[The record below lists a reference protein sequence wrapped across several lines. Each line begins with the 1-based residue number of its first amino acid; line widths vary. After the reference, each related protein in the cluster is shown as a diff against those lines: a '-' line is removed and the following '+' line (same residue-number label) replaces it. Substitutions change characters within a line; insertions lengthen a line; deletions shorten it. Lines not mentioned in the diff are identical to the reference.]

1 MVELTGRH
9 AFLSILEDEGVE
21 YLFGNPGTTELPI
34 MDALVDHP
42 GLKYVLGLQEAVVT
56 AMADGYSRAS
66 GGLSCVNLHVA
77 PGLGNAIG
85 SIFNANFF
93 GSPMIVTAGQQP
105 RGLSLTEPMLYAN
118 LVPMAAPVVKWATEA
133 ERTGDIPRI
142 FRRAAKVALTPPT
155 GPVFVSLPGDVLLE
169 SAEMDLGASTR
180 VDSRSRPGD
189 EALERLAERLL
200 AAAAPVI
207 VAGHEVSTGDAFAEL
222 AAVAELLGAPVYS
235 QSVPYLAMFPSRHP
249 LYMGELTRI
258 QPNVKKLLEPHDL
271 LFIAGGDGLR
281 MSVAS
286 PVDPLPEGL
295 PIVQMGTRDW
305 ELAKNY
311 PAEIALDADVRE
323 TLRALAPV
331 LEAKR
336 SPARAAAAE
345 KSARAAAEN
354 NWAVKGAVL
363 TEKTD
368 AFVSS
373 KPIRP
378 EYLMLQ
384 IARELPEDGV
394 VVEEGLT
401 SSRTLLSF
409 LEIKERQRF
418 YGLASGGIGWG
429 IAGAVGV
436 QLALPERPVVAI
448 IGDGSAMYS
457 IQALWTAAHL
467 KLPITFIIANN
478 GAYSILK
485 ERLIAFGGS
494 ALAKET
500 LIGMDF
506 DPPLNFTGLAESM
519 GVTARGV
526 ADPADIVP
534 ALRWA
539 LAENG
544 PVLLDV
550 AVHDGYRK

>member
-1 MVELTGRH
+1 MAELTGRH
-9 AFLSILEDEGVE
+9 AFLSVLEDEGVQ

-66 GGLSCVNLHVA
+66 GELSCVNLHVA

-133 ERTGDIPRI
+133 ERAEDIPRI
-142 FRRAAKVALTPPT
+142 FRRAAKVAMTPPT
-155 GPVFVSLPGDVLLE
+155 GPVFVSLPGDVLLD

-180 VDSRSRPGD
+180 VDSRTRPGD

-222 AAVAELLGAPVYS
+222 AALAELLGAPVYT
-235 QSVPYLAMFPSRHP
+235 QSVPYLAMFPNRHP
-249 LYMGELTRI
+249 LFMGELTRI
-258 QPNVKKLLEPHDL
+258 QPQVRALLEPHDL

-295 PIVQMGTRDW
+295 PILQVGTRDW
-305 ELAKNY
+305 DLAKNY

-336 SPARAAAAE
+336 SPARAEAAE
-345 KSARAAAEN
+345 KSARAAAEK
-354 NWAVKGAVL
+354 NWSAKSAAL
-363 TEKTD
+363 TEKTEGFST
-368 AFVSS
+368 A

-384 IARELPEDGV
+384 IARELPEDAV

-418 YGLASGGIGWG
+418 FGLASGGIGWG

-436 QLALPERPVVAI
+436 QLALPDRPVVAI

-526 ADPADIVP
+526 EDPAGIAE

-550 AVHDGYRK
+550 TVHDGYRK

>member
-1 MVELTGRH
+1 MAELTGRH
-9 AFLSILEDEGVE
+9 AFLSVLEDEGVQ

-66 GGLSCVNLHVA
+66 GELSCVNLHVA

-133 ERTGDIPRI
+133 ERAEDIPRI
-142 FRRAAKVALTPPT
+142 FRRAAKVAMTPPT
-155 GPVFVSLPGDVLLE
+155 GPVFVSLPGDVLLD

-180 VDSRSRPGD
+180 VDSRTRPGD
-189 EALERLAERLL
+189 EALERLADRLL

-222 AAVAELLGAPVYS
+222 AALAELLGAPVYT
-235 QSVPYLAMFPSRHP
+235 QSVPYLAMFPNRHP
-249 LYMGELTRI
+249 LFMGELTRI
-258 QPNVKKLLEPHDL
+258 QPQVRALLEPHDL

-295 PIVQMGTRDW
+295 PILQVGTRDW
-305 ELAKNY
+305 DLAKNY

-336 SPARAAAAE
+336 SPARAEAAE
-345 KSARAAAEN
+345 KSARAAAEK
-354 NWAVKGAVL
+354 NWSAKSAAL
-363 TEKTD
+363 TEKTEGFS
-368 AFVSS
+368 AA

-384 IARELPEDGV
+384 IARELPEDAV

-418 YGLASGGIGWG
+418 FGLASGGIGWG

-436 QLALPERPVVAI
+436 QLALPDRPVVAI

-526 ADPADIVP
+526 EDPAGIAE

-550 AVHDGYRK
+550 TVHDGYRK